1 MLRKSVILLSLAL
14 AIPGVSIA
22 QGEKAKSSTNGII
35 NVFPD
40 CDHLPTLLVN
50 LVANCGFETGDFAGW
65 VQSGDTSFTNV
76 SPDAAHSG
84 TFGARFGPV
93 NDLGFIAQRISTI
106 PGQLYNL
113 SFWLVSSGR
122 PNRFQ
127 VYWGGV
133 LVSDSMHFPDTV
145 APSAIPNAP
154 AYDQL
159 SIPGLPGGSG
169 SFTELKFGFFNMPY
183 YFFLD
188 DIVVV
193 PASAAAVSN

>member
-1 MLRKSVILLSLAL
+1 MLRKSVVLVLLAL
-14 AIPGVSIA
+14 AVPGVSIA
-22 QGEKAKSSTNGII
+22 EGEKAKASRNGII
-35 NVFPD
+35 NVFAD
-40 CDHLPTLLVN
+40 CDPLPTLLVN

-65 VQSGDTSFTNV
+65 VQSGDMSFTDV

-84 TFGARFGPV
+84 NFGARFGPV

-133 LVSDSMHFPDTV
+133 LISDSMHFPDTV
-145 APSAIPNAP
+145 APSAIPNSP

-159 SIPGLPGGSG
+159 FLGGLPRS
-169 SFTELKFGFFNMPY
+169 SWPFTVLRFAFLIWPNIFFSM
-183 YFFLD
+183 
-188 DIVVV
+188 
-193 PASAAAVSN
+193 

>member
-1 MLRKSVILLSLAL
+1 MLRKNVVLLLLAL
-14 AIPGVSIA
+14 AILEVSIA
-22 QGEKAKSSTNGII
+22 QGEKAKTSKNGII
-35 NVFPD
+35 DVFPD
-40 CDHLPTLLVN
+40 CDGVPAN
-50 LVANCGFETGDFAGW
+50 LVANCGFETGDFTGW
-65 VQSGDTSFTNV
+65 VQSGDTSYTEV
-76 SPDAAHSG
+76 TPAAAHSG
-84 TFGARFGPV
+84 TFGASFGPV
-93 NDLGFIAQRISTI
+93 DDLGFIAQRVSTI

-133 LVSDSMHFPDTV
+133 LISDSMGFPDTV
-145 APSAIPNAP
+145 TPSAIPTSA

-159 SIPGLPGGSG
+159 FLGGLPGGSG
-169 SFTELKFGFFNMPY
+169 PFTELKFGFQNVPF

-193 PASAAAVSN
+193 PMSSGASSN